1 MWNGFCNGRL
11 FYLEAGMVTLLDC
24 IERVPSIMETI
35 LATRKE
41 NFSSLFDSL
50 GGDIETLD
58 EIVLAG
64 SGTSNTSALT
74 SRIFLEKA
82 SGLKTT
88 VAYPNDFCYNT
99 FCYNPRALYIFTS
112 QTGNSIVARQAQKM
126 MRERGLHTLSITESP
141 DTPIARES
149 AVHADMCCGKE
160 EYPTRVIGYCASV
173 FIHMILGMEIGLRR
187 GTLSC
192 SGYDEYTACA
202 QAVPGS
208 HRNITKDAMQ
218 WFDTVK
224 RQLFR
229 SRCILFTGPD
239 ALQGVAQE
247 GAVKIWEIPQIIS
260 AGYEL
265 EEGLHGPNYG
275 YNHNHC
281 VVVLNH
287 GGRDSDKALAL
298 ARWMKDVYH
307 NGLVIGNP
315 VVDDKDFS
323 INLVGCDFDC
333 LEIAPVIQIIAYRLA
348 LDGGRDLFAP
358 NDNSVMERYFKTHQ
372 EESQK

>member
-1 MWNGFCNGRL
+1 
-11 FYLEAGMVTLLDC
+11 MVTLLDC
-24 IERVPSIMETI
+24 IERVPSVMEKI
-35 LATRKE
+35 LATREE
-41 NFSSLFDSL
+41 NFAPLFDSL
-50 GGDIETLD
+50 GGDIENLD
-58 EIVLAG
+58 EIVLVG

-74 SRIFLEKA
+74 SKIFMEKA
-82 SGLKTT
+82 AGLKTT
-88 VAYPNDFCYNT
+88 AAYPNDFCYNT

-126 MRERGLHTLSITESP
+126 TLEKGLYSLSITESP
-141 DTPIARES
+141 NTPIAGES

-187 GTLSC
+187 GTLSRSDYDRY
-192 SGYDEYTACA
+192 SGYAR
-202 QAVPGS
+202 AVPGS
-208 HRNITKDAMQ
+208 HRKITKNAMQ

-224 RQLFR
+224 RQMLR
-229 SRCILFTGPD
+229 SRCILFTGSG
-239 ALQGVAQE
+239 ALQGLAQE

-287 GGRDSDKALAL
+287 EGRDSGKALAL
-298 ARWMKDVYH
+298 ARWMKEVYH

-315 VVDDKDFS
+315 VADDNDFR
-323 INLVGCDFDC
+323 IDLAGHDFDC
-333 LEIAPVIQIIAYRLA
+333 LELAPVIQIIAYRLA

-358 NDNSVMERYFKTHQ
+358 HDNSVMESYFKTHQ
-372 EESQK
+372 EEPQK